1 VSIRLL
7 ADADLNFNIVT
18 GARLREPRIDFLS
31 AVEAGL
37 KGIGDPEVLA
47 FAARQDRILV
57 SHDMSTIPVH
67 FARILHDG
75 KKSPG
80 VFLVSQDTAVREVID
95 VVVLIWLT
103 SWPVEWENQIVH
115 LPSLARHV
123 FRR

>member
-1 VSIRLL
+1 
-7 ADADLNFNIVT
+7 
-18 GARLREPRIDFLS
+18 
-31 AVEAGL
+31 
-37 KGIGDPEVLA
+37 
-47 FAARQDRILV
+47 
-57 SHDMSTIPVH
+57 MSTIPVH

-115 LPSLARHV
+115 LPHWPGTCFGDDSDENAATDY
-123 FRR
+123 